1 MPNKYKFLT
10 CRLTGDYISFL
21 PLSENCANFILL
33 VTGKCFS
40 NKVHVFLKV
49 FFFFFFLQQ
58 DNYVPLGYRVL
69 LIIMIRYT
77 EGKKKIRKCLKV
89 PNKCLS
95 GNVIPESKHFLSD
108 DYAMEKNQVMPIMG
122 SYKNNFYDEMFI

>member
-10 CRLTGDYISFL
+10 CRLIGDYLSFL

-40 NKVHVFLKV
+40 NKMNVFLKV
-49 FFFFFFLQQ
+49 FFFFSFSSRIT
-58 DNYVPLGYRVL
+58 NVPPGYRVL
-69 LIIMIRYT
+69 LIITIRYT
-77 EGKKKIRKCLKV
+77 EEKKKIRKCLKV

-108 DYAMEKNQVMPIMG
+108 DYAMEKNQVMPVMG
-122 SYKNNFYDEMFI
+122 SYKNTFYDEMFI